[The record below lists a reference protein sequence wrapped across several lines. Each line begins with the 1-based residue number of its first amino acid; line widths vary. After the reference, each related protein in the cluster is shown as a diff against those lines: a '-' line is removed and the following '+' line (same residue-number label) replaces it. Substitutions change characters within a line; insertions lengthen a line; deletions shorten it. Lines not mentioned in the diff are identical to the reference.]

1 MEKINKFQV
10 IEDLS
15 VQIWLIF
22 IHFAL
27 WSNRLVFSKAEYCNS
42 SLLVINCKTLPDGP
56 RLLVTQAVPT
66 LYPLL

>member
-1 MEKINKFQV
+1 MEKVSKFQV

-27 WSNRLVFSKAEYCNS
+27 WSISTVKQA
-42 SLLVINCKTLPDGP
+42 
-56 RLLVTQAVPT
+56 RLL
-66 LYPLL
+66 